1 MARSC
6 WTGPASGKKA
16 PAFAG
21 QLAAGEVSPTAQ
33 ASFSMIGSIQPNGWA
48 PVAFICLIWM

>member
-1 MARSC
+1 MARRH
-6 WTGPASGKKA
+6 WTGRKKA

-48 PVAFICLIWM
+48 GVGVPVFICLI